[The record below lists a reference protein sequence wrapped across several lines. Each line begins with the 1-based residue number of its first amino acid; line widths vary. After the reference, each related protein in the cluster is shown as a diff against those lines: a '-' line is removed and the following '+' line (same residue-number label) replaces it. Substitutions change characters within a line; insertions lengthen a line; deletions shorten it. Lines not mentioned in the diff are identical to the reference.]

1 MNDEDPAG
9 RARIAARRCE
19 TAGLTAEADML
30 YRLAENL
37 DAQDRAAAASSLARV
52 LIAAGRADQARPY
65 ALDGDDP
72 VLVARLLLEDLDFAD
87 ARRRLDEARRR
98 DPFDPRIASARGRLA
113 FLEKRFEEAVRDFLE
128 AALLKPDG
136 LPDTADRRFLR
147 AARAL
152 APDRIPPWKDAV
164 ASARERLASEAA
176 RRAPEVAWP
185 DRSADL
191 LRSLLRRG
199 ASASE
204 GVLER
209 ARRLAEMPA
218 LSGVD

>member
-9 RARIAARRCE
+9 RARAAARRCE
-19 TAGLTAEADML
+19 TAGLMAEADML

-37 DAQDRAAAASSLARV
+37 DSRDRAAAAASLARV

-72 VLVARLLLEDLDFAD
+72 VLVARLRLEDLDFAE
-87 ARRRLDEARRR
+87 ARRQLDDARRR
-98 DPFDPRIASARGRLA
+98 DPFDPRVASARGRLA
-113 FLEKRFEEAVRDFLE
+113 FLEKRFDEAVRDFLE

-136 LPDTADRRFLR
+136 LPDAADRRFLR

-152 APDRIPPWKDAV
+152 APDRLPPWKDAV
-164 ASARERLASEAA
+164 AQARERLAAEAA
-176 RRAPEVAWP
+176 RRAPEIVWP
-185 DRSADL
+185 DRSPDL

-199 ASASE
+199 GSASE

-209 ARRLAEMPA
+209 ARRLSE
-218 LSGVD
+218 